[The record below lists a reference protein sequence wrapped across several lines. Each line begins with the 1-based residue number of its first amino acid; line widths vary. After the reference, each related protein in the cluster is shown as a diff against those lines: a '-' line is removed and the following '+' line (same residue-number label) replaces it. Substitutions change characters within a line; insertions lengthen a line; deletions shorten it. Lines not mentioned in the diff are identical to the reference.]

1 MGRLSASCSQE
12 EVTSRA
18 SREEPE
24 ARRAAPRARAP
35 GSPPPLGRAFYNSR
49 WRRQNGQGL
58 LFPSSPH
65 PTLKQSSD
73 SFPPRTARLE
83 AAAAGS
89 GRGHPSH
96 LHPSPRTALRGGD
109 RNPRASTSLSVN
121 GAPGIRR
128 PLLPAR
134 EAVTL
139 SFKRQFP
146 GSRSDNQGAPGP
158 GAAKTRRGP
167 ARESQARHPLAG
179 TGPVT
184 TRRRAE
190 VRPAQPRW
198 VPTRQEDQGRG
209 ARATK
214 AAGTRGHGGQSL
226 DRRARPGPGRSR
238 RLSAPP
244 PALASSPGR
253 VGSST
258 LLFGSK
264 GDTLRAPGAG
274 CGHKSRRGALLPA
287 ARTGT
292 PGRRPRVPTAPD
304 APLSRSGPGGPETA
318 QGIKPEAS
326 PFTRE
331 RERPCPLDA
340 TIFHPRGHRTLR
352 WPGPHRIAA

>member
-1 MGRLSASCSQE
+1 MWPTAWTR
-12 EVTSRA
+12 
-18 SREEPE
+18 
-24 ARRAAPRARAP
+24 
-35 GSPPPLGRAFYNSR
+35 SPPP
-49 WRRQNGQGL
+49 
-58 LFPSSPH
+58 PSPEKK
-65 PTLKQSSD
+65 PA
-73 SFPPRTARLE
+73 SFPR
-83 AAAAGS
+83 
-89 GRGHPSH
+89 RGHPSH

-109 RNPRASTSLSVN
+109 RNPRASTGLSVK

-128 PLLPAR
+128 PRLPAR

-184 TRRRAE
+184 TQRRAE
-190 VRPAQPRW
+190 VRPAQPRC
-198 VPTRQEDQGRG
+198 VPTRQKDPGRG

-226 DRRARPGPGRSR
+226 DRSARPGPGRSR

-264 GDTLRAPGAG
+264 RDTLRAQGAG
-274 CGHKSRRGALLPA
+274 CGHKSRRRALLPA

-318 QGIKPEAS
+318 QGIQPEAS

-331 RERPCPLDA
+331 RERPCPLRA

>member
-1 MGRLSASCSQE
+1 MDSALPDDAFVTRGLSPQRRGQSCPIQGRTRRS
-12 EVTSRA
+12 
-18 SREEPE
+18 PE
-24 ARRAAPRARAP
+24 SWCGR
-35 GSPPPLGRAFYNSR
+35 PLGRV
-49 WRRQNGQGL
+49 L
-58 LFPSSPH
+58 PH
-65 PTLKQSSD
+65 PLPQK
-73 SFPPRTARLE
+73 
-83 AAAAGS
+83 
-89 GRGHPSH
+89 
-96 LHPSPRTALRGGD
+96 
-109 RNPRASTSLSVN
+109 RNPHPFLGEDTRATSSRRPERPFAVGTKIPAPPPASTSLSVK

-128 PLLPAR
+128 PRLPAR

-158 GAAKTRRGP
+158 DAAKTRRGP

-184 TRRRAE
+184 TQRRAE
-190 VRPAQPRW
+190 VRPAQPRC
-198 VPTRQEDQGRG
+198 VPTRQKDPGRG

-226 DRRARPGPGRSR
+226 DRSARPGPGRSR

-264 GDTLRAPGAG
+264 GDTLRAQGAG
-274 CGHKSRRGALLPA
+274 CGHKSRRRALLPA

-292 PGRRPRVPTAPD
+292 PGRRPRVPTTPD

-318 QGIKPEAS
+318 QGIQPEAS

-331 RERPCPLDA
+331 GTALSTWCHHLPS
-340 TIFHPRGHRTLR
+340 PRSPDPEVA
-352 WPGPHRIAA
+352 WASPHRCLG